1 MSIEKSDVEYV
12 ARLAR
17 LALTEEEKELYT
29 TELNAVLGFMETL
42 NQLDTT
48 DVPPTTHVLDL
59 QNVFRDDVVGVSMP
73 TEEVVANA
81 PEAEDGQF
89 KVPKI
94 M

>member
-48 DVPPTTHVLDL
+48 DVSPTTHVLDL
-59 QNVFRDDVVGVSMP
+59 KNVFRDDVVGISMP

>member
-17 LALTEEEKELYT
+17 LALTDEEKELYT

-59 QNVFRDDVVGVSMP
+59 KNVFRDDVVGVSMS

>member
-48 DVPPTTHVLDL
+48 EVSPTTHVLDL
-59 QNVFRDDVVGVSMP
+59 KNVFRDDVVGISMP